1 MWILAC
7 EVWCLCPSVRCP
19 GKPSQFPLSCAECVC
34 LRASCHRSVCLSTH
48 LSPGEGRDTDTFPGG
63 HSLTVHR
70 GDLTIQDRWRRRQ
83 LHWGWKGPF
92 LLQHPCFWA
101 LVFFHP
107 INTPKTHRWDRWDW
121 CRVRGSQTGRGW
133 VEWVLFSAL
142 FYSEARRAV
151 FCHQEVI
158 HNTHQPS
165 PISQELLESLLLC
178 PSWTWNAFRGKQGA
192 YSPVSL
198 GIHSLRG
205 KKL

>member
-1 MWILAC
+1 MCAYVPLATAQSVSPLIWVL
-7 EVWCLCPSVRCP
+7 EKAETRTPSLVPLWTLFNSASGWPAHP
-19 GKPSQFPLSCAECVC
+19 GQVKK
-34 LRASCHRSVCLSTH
+34 
-48 LSPGEGRDTDTFPGG
+48 
-63 HSLTVHR
+63 
-70 GDLTIQDRWRRRQ
+70 RQ
-83 LHWGWKGPF
+83 LHWGWKGPS

-107 INTPKTHRWDRWDW
+107 INTQKTHRWDRWDW
-121 CRVRGSQTGRGW
+121 CRIHGSQTGRGW

-142 FYSEARRAV
+142 FYSEARIAI
-151 FCHQEVI
+151 FCHQELI

-198 GIHSLRG
+198 GITAWEARSCKPPPER
-205 KKL
+205 